1 MQGDFSIDERGHFVV
16 KYKLRNYSKK
26 APCASRESDKTK
38 VKIMEEKNKE
48 QYKILIVD
56 DEPDIREVVSVL
68 LGSEGYRVVQAE
80 NGGSAVE
87 MVYAD
92 KEIDL
97 VLLDIMMPGMT
108 GVETCEM
115 IRKRS
120 AVPILFLTA
129 KSQDQDKVEAYSG
142 GGDDY
147 LVKPFSQTEL
157 IMKVRSLLR
166 RYKEYQKPVS
176 TDQES
181 PTLGKNIV
189 LDAKSRSAI
198 KDERRIPLTEKEYAI
213 MQFFASHKGEI
224 VGNKELYEGVWNDS
238 YLPSDGNTVM
248 VHILNLRKKL
258 EEDAN
263 HPEVIKTIWGKGYR
277 VE

>member
-1 MQGDFSIDERGHFVV
+1 
-16 KYKLRNYSKK
+16 
-26 APCASRESDKTK
+26 
-38 VKIMEEKNKE
+38 MEQ

-68 LGSEGYRVVQAE
+68 LGSEGYHVVQAE

-92 KEIDL
+92 KTIDL
-97 VLLDIMMPGMT
+97 VILDIMMPGMT

-120 AVPILFLTA
+120 NVPVLFLTA
-129 KSQDQDKVEAYSG
+129 KSQDQDKIDAYG
-142 GGDDY
+142 QGGDDY

-157 IMKVRSLLR
+157 LMKVKSLLR
-166 RYKEYQKPVS
+166 RYKEYQNPVQQS
-176 TDQES
+176 QSATS
-181 PTLGKNIV
+181 LSGNIV
-189 LDAKSRSAI
+189 LDSKSRAAI
-198 KDERRIPLTEKEYAI
+198 KDDKRIPLTDKEYSI
-213 MQFFASHKGEI
+213 MRYFVEHRGEI
-224 VGNKELYEGVWNDS
+224 VGNKDLYEGVWNDS

-263 HPEVIKTIWGKGYR
+263 HPEIIKTIWGKGYR